1 MPCVF
6 LFLRPVSGARF
17 RRPFQAPV
25 SGVTRRFCS
34 GLELQRQRLAR
45 SFSYSACLSASALQ
59 HS

>member
-6 LFLRPVSGARF
+6 YITLPALLVSG
-17 RRPFQAPV
+17 
-25 SGVTRRFCS
+25 GVTWRFCS